1 MVAPPH
7 HHVSTQATPAPP
19 SYTRGFRVSGLRH
32 LRPTQAG
39 SVPRRVGAAMPGR
52 TGSDVSVPS
61 PAARDAGNL
70 RFLRQGKPGN
80 GFSDQQL
87 CLMTYIWTTSPTR
100 DMDESGERHPQETDT
115 RTENE
120 TPHIL
125 THSEGVSERDW
136 SLNPLSKD
144 HPFQCGGQHIPSA
157 ENPDKTEKGGGTKVM
172 AQEAHMELGQAKK
185 GRFLSEIVNKH
196 SPGRDFK
203 NLLMERQSRHRNPPK
218 SNVELAASRESSVL
232 PALQ

>member
-87 CLMTYIWTTSPTR
+87 CLMTYIWTTSPTSSPYILVKHTEHMCVCSIER
-100 DMDESGERHPQETDT
+100 LRPRAVTADQVPWDMDESGERHPQETDT

-157 ENPDKTEKGGGTKVM
+157 ENPDKTEKGG
-172 AQEAHMELGQAKK
+172 
-185 GRFLSEIVNKH
+185 
-196 SPGRDFK
+196 
-203 NLLMERQSRHRNPPK
+203 
-218 SNVELAASRESSVL
+218 AASRESSVL